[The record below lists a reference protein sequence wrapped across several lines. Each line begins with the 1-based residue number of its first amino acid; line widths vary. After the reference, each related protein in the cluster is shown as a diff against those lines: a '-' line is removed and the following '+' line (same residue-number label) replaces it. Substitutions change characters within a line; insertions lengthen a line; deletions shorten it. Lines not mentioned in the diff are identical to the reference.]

1 MSINQKEEAPV
12 KYSDNTIRVLEG
24 RYLLRDG
31 RGRLIEN
38 PEGLFRRVAKV
49 VAGAEA
55 LFGNTGAQKKWEE
68 AFFKEMAGLKFLPNS
83 PTLLNAG
90 KEVQQLSA
98 CFVLPVEDSMEKIF
112 DAVKEAAIIHKS
124 GGGTGF
130 SFSSLR
136 PKGSPLTST
145 GGTSSGP
152 VSFIEVF
159 NTATEAIKQGGARR
173 GANMAVLRI
182 DHPDIIDF
190 IRIKETPGKLTS
202 FNLSVALTDTFL
214 DALSKE
220 DHYALIDPCTGKA
233 VKKENAAK
241 IFHLLT
247 EKAWFSGE
255 PGVLFIDTINKTNPT
270 PDIGKIESTNPC
282 GEQPLLPYES
292 CNLGSVNLSKFV
304 LGQDIDREALAGT
317 VALAV
322 RFLDNVIEVND
333 YPLEEIKAI
342 TLGNRKI
349 GLGVMGFADLL
360 ILLGIPY
367 NSAKAVQKGE
377 EIMSFI
383 DKEAKKA
390 SQELAR
396 QRGAFP
402 NFAGSIY
409 AKRNDPPL
417 RNATVT
423 TIAPTGTISLIAD
436 CSSGI
441 EPLFAVAYKRKAME
455 NTKLS
460 YVHPH
465 FLEAAK
471 SGGFYSPA
479 LIEKIKAKGSIS
491 AIDEIPQALKRLL
504 ITAVDMDCERHIK
517 MQTAF
522 QRHTD
527 NAVSKTINFPPHAK
541 VEDVK
546 EAIIM
551 AHHLGCKGLTVY
563 RLGSREGQ
571 PLEMCDY
578 CMGRRG

>member
-1 MSINQKEEAPV
+1 M
-12 KYSDNTIRVLEG
+12 KYSENTIRVLEG
-24 RYLLRDG
+24 RYLLRDRGG
-31 RGRLIEN
+31 RFIES
-38 PEGLFRRVAKV
+38 PEGLFKRVAKA
-49 VAGAEA
+49 VASAEH
-55 LFGNTGAQKKWEE
+55 LFDNSSEQKKWEI
-68 AFFKEMAGLKFLPNS
+68 AFFREMANLRFLPNS

-90 KEVQQLSA
+90 KEKQQLSA
-98 CFVLPVEDSMEKIF
+98 CFVLPIEDSMEKIF

-130 SFSSLR
+130 SFSRLR
-136 PKGSPLTST
+136 PQNAPVKST

-152 VSFIEVF
+152 VSFMEVF

-173 GANMAVLRI
+173 GANMGVLRI
-182 DHPDIIDF
+182 DHPDIVDF
-190 IRIKETPGKLTS
+190 ICIKETPGKMIN
-202 FNLSVALTDTFL
+202 FNLSVALTDAFL
-214 DALSKE
+214 ETVSKKE
-220 DHYALIDPCTGKA
+220 NYSLVDPCSGKT

-241 IFHLLT
+241 IFGLLT
-247 EKAWFSGE
+247 EKAWATGE
-255 PGVLFIDTINKTNPT
+255 PGVLFIDTINKANPT
-270 PDIGKIESTNPC
+270 PDMGEIESTNPC
-282 GEQPLLPYES
+282 GEQPLLPHES
-292 CNLGSVNLSKFV
+292 CNLGSINLSKFV
-304 LGQDIDREALAGT
+304 TNNDIDWKALADT

-322 RFLDNVIEVND
+322 RFLDNIIEVND
-333 YPLEEIKAI
+333 YPLDEISEI

-377 EIMSFI
+377 EIMTFI
-383 DKEAKKA
+383 HKEARNA
-390 SQELAR
+390 SRELAL

-402 NFAGSIY
+402 NFDRSIY
-409 AKRNDPPL
+409 SKRKEPPL

-441 EPLFAVAYKRKAME
+441 EPLFGVAYKRRALASTE
-455 NTKLS
+455 LP

-471 SGGFYSPA
+471 SGGFYSLS
-479 LIEKIKAKGSIS
+479 LIEEIESKGTIR
-491 AIDEIPQALKRLL
+491 DMHKVPEKLKKLL
-504 ITAVDMDCERHIK
+504 VTSVDMDYSWHIK
-517 MQTAF
+517 MQAAF

-527 NAVSKTINFPPHAK
+527 NAVSKTINFPPEATI
-541 VEDVK
+541 EDVR

-551 AHHLGCKGLTVY
+551 AHDLDCKGLTVY
-563 RLGSREGQ
+563 RHGSREGQ

-578 CMGRRG
+578 CIGRRG